1 MSQLIMFQSGGFTN
15 YGICYRKYSLD
26 ELKEIAMQ
34 EETKYHERI
43 KTGRNG
49 RTLRRNQ
56 LGFNKERKDCKK
68 SFLNVQIMR
77 KRRKKQL
84 S

>member
-34 EETKYHERI
+34 EETK
-43 KTGRNG
+43 T
-49 RTLRRNQ
+49 RTNAKETEENV
-56 LGFNKERKDCKK
+56 NKRTVRLHTEK
-68 SFLNVQIMR
+68 S
-77 KRRKKQL
+77 K
-84 S
+84 

>member
-34 EETKYHERI
+34 EETKTRTNTKETEENVSKRTVRLH
-43 KTGRNG
+43 TG
-49 RTLRRNQ
+49 
-56 LGFNKERKDCKK
+56 K
-68 SFLNVQIMR
+68 S
-77 KRRKKQL
+77 K
-84 S
+84 

>member
-34 EETKYHERI
+34 EETKTRTNPKETEENVSKRTVRLH
-43 KTGRNG
+43 TGKSKYQ
-49 RTLRRNQ
+49 RTIMNVLRLAGMVEHCDGIN
-56 LGFNKERKDCKK
+56 
-68 SFLNVQIMR
+68 
-77 KRRKKQL
+77 
-84 S
+84 

>member
-34 EETKYHERI
+34 EETKRRTNPKETEENVSKRTVRLH
-43 KTGRNG
+43 TG
-49 RTLRRNQ
+49 
-56 LGFNKERKDCKK
+56 K
-68 SFLNVQIMR
+68 S
-77 KRRKKQL
+77 K
-84 S
+84 

>member
-34 EETKYHERI
+34 EETK
-43 KTGRNG
+43 T
-49 RTLRRNQ
+49 RTNP
-56 LGFNKERKDCKK
+56 KETEENVSKRHLLK
-68 SFLNVQIMR
+68 S
-77 KRRKKQL
+77 
-84 S
+84 

>member
-34 EETKYHERI
+34 EETK
-43 KTGRNG
+43 T
-49 RTLRRNQ
+49 RTNA
-56 LGFNKERKDCKK
+56 KETEENVSKRTVRLHTEK
-68 SFLNVQIMR
+68 S
-77 KRRKKQL
+77 K
-84 S
+84 